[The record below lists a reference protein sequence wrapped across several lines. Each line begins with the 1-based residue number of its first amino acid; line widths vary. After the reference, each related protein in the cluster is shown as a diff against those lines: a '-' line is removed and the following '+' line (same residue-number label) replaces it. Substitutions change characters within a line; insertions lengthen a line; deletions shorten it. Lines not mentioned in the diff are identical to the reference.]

1 MQDLE
6 ANEMRTKSK
15 PVKEKP
21 AADIEE
27 VKRRFTRQNRDLA
40 RANSTQALHIQNLKH
55 EVEKLVAQNQDLKE
69 MILRLQGELGTSRAQ
84 ASSVRAKIAELNGLV
99 ASVYAQEDDGDLLSS
114 QVIMSPTP
122 RQFRER
128 QPLAELMQETQM
140 PTIAEHKSYPRR
152 TLDGEDVFAL
162 RLSEHSSNGSPDLG
176 PPPVAHFDG
185 LEPIAYANDQETAAE
200 KISEAVK
207 KADAELLLASVE
219 TRRKRKDGPSK
230 LEMRRSSILALSPV
244 KNEADTT
251 SNMLRTGA
259 KRKLADREA
268 EKPQASLNQ
277 DDFTFSRRS
286 PVEETPMDEEP
297 AVKIS
302 WPVSTAASPP
312 RPARR
317 ALGTKDVNISPRKAT
332 VAKSDKPSK
341 SSLPD
346 LADVRKSRGE
356 NAISSR
362 RSRASIT
369 SQQQSP
375 PRARSKPALPS
386 PPAEDAIVPPVHD
399 IILDDVAVPE
409 ASVSYPPKTPAAPE
423 PDLFSPPSS
432 QHLNAGPR
440 PSRDTP
446 PPAEVGTCHST
457 LATTSS
463 TEDANATARPS
474 RRARSAVNYAEPSL
488 VAKMRRPGKEMVDAI
503 SGLQDP
509 RCVMSS
515 TSGEGRKSVGGTVI
529 AGPASASGTPASSSS
544 TVGAMR
550 RMVVIKTELMDEDAG
565 DVYNGVGDAAAQTG
579 NEPGSP
585 LNSKST
591 TSSALSETRG
601 LDVSTSLSSTRPSST
616 TVSAGRRRR
625 DSTQAGLKSSATA
638 NVDEDEDDID
648 AAITLHNPRSR
659 TITIPPSTSRTSTK
673 PPSTTSS
680 SSSHPMT
687 TSSQPTPEEVILAAR
702 QRAEELDLYDFK
714 ETSSSSPAESSLSGA
729 GASSSRSGSGG
740 GEHRRSSS
748 ASSSSSSTAA
758 LAARTLTKQH
768 RRHSSVP
775 KDLNSTG
782 AATGGVANPAV
793 SVAAAGVEG
802 VRDVSAMGGGLMVG
816 SGIAGRAERVAAR
829 RRSMM
834 I

>member
-1 MQDLE
+1 
-6 ANEMRTKSK
+6 MRTKSK

-69 MILRLQGELGTSRAQ
+69 MILRLQGELGTSRSQ

-99 ASVYAQEDDGDLLSS
+99 ASLYAQEDGDLLSS

-140 PTIAEHKSYPRR
+140 PTIAEHKSFPRR
-152 TLDGEDVFAL
+152 TLDAEDVFAL

-176 PPPVAHFDG
+176 PPPVAHFDR
-185 LEPIAYANDQETAAE
+185 LEPIAYTNDNETTAE

-207 KADAELLLASVE
+207 KADDELLLASVE

-244 KNEADTT
+244 KTEADTANT
-251 SNMLRTGA
+251 MLRTGA

-268 EKPQASLNQ
+268 EKPPPSLNQ

-286 PVEETPMDEEP
+286 PVDEPLMDEAA

-302 WPVSTAASPP
+302 WPESTMGSPP
-312 RPARR
+312 KAARR
-317 ALGTKDVNISPRKAT
+317 ALGAKDVNISPRKAT
-332 VAKSDKPSK
+332 AANSNKPAKCDV
-341 SSLPD
+341 PD
-346 LADVRKSRGE
+346 LADIKKSRGE
-356 NAISSR
+356 NAVSSR

-369 SQQQSP
+369 LQQQSP
-375 PRARSKPALPS
+375 PRSRSKPALPS
-386 PPAEDAIVPPVHD
+386 PPAEDAVAPTVHD
-399 IILDDVAVPE
+399 IVLDDVEAPE
-409 ASVSYPPKTPAAPE
+409 AFTSCPPKTPAALDL
-423 PDLFSPPSS
+423 DLFSPPSS
-432 QHLNAGPR
+432 QQLNIGSRA
-440 PSRDTP
+440 SRDTP
-446 PPAEVGTCHST
+446 PPAEAGTCHNT
-457 LATTSS
+457 LTTTS
-463 TEDANATARPS
+463 TDDANAAARPS

-515 TSGEGRKSVGGTVI
+515 ASGEGRRSMGGTAI
-529 AGPASASGTPASSSS
+529 AAPTSASGTPAPFSA
-544 TVGAMR
+544 TAGTTR
-550 RMVVIKTELMDEDAG
+550 RTVVIKSEPTDDDAR
-565 DVYNGVGDAAAQTG
+565 DIYNRLGNLERKNSEQSG

-585 LNSKST
+585 LNSKSALSST
-591 TSSALSETRG
+591 TSAALSDTR
-601 LDVSTSLSSTRPSST
+601 SAEIPASLSSTRLSGT
-616 TVSAGRRRR
+616 AGRRRR
-625 DSTQAGLKSSATA
+625 DSTQSGLKSALA
-638 NVDEDEDDID
+638 APLDDGNDEDDMADI
-648 AAITLHNPRSR
+648 IHLPNPRSR
-659 TITIPPSTSRTSTK
+659 TITIPSAPASRTSTK
-673 PPSTTSS
+673 PLSATTSQ
-680 SSSHPMT
+680 T
-687 TSSQPTPEEVILAAR
+687 NTEALIAAR
-702 QRAEELDLYDFK
+702 KRAEELDLYDFK
-714 ETSSSSPAESSLSGA
+714 ETSSSSPAEACLTGA
-729 GASSSRSGSGG
+729 SRSGSGG

-748 ASSSSSSTAA
+748 TAA
-758 LAARTLTKQH
+758 LAARSMTKAH

-775 KDLNSTG
+775 KDLNSSAAAVDEGGKG
-782 AATGGVANPAV
+782 AAAEAGLGKLGAGGEAP
-793 SVAAAGVEG
+793 
-802 VRDVSAMGGGLMVG
+802 LLVG
-816 SGIAGRAERVAAR
+816 NGIAGRAERVAAR